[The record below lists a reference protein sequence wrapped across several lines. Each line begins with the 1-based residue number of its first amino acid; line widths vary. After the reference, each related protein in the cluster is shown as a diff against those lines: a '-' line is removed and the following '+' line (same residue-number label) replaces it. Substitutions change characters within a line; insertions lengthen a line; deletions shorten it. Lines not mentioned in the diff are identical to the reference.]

1 MALCEICKQI
11 RGNDMTDKRTTEEQN
26 EDANGNAGA
35 NGGVGADR
43 DKRRLTD
50 NVEGLVEDV
59 NKVVKVAIERGTD
72 AAESIGEN
80 IRDTFQGIRSNRD
93 NVVMV
98 RIDAESLARLDE
110 LVDAGIM
117 GSRSEA
123 AAFLISEGIKGRQ
136 PLFDRIA
143 EKVQEI
149 RRVKDELRNLVDDE
163 DGDNGSGGRGTGS

>member
-1 MALCEICKQI
+1 
-11 RGNDMTDKRTTEEQN
+11 MTDKRTEEQN
-26 EDANGNAGA
+26 GDANGNAGA
-35 NGGVGADR
+35 NDSGGADR
-43 DKRRLTD
+43 DKRRLSD
-50 NVEGLVEDV
+50 NVEGLVDDV

-80 IRDTFQGIRSNRD
+80 IRDTFQGIRANRD

-98 RIDAESLARLDE
+98 RVDAESLARLDE

-136 PLFDRIA
+136 ALFDRIA

-149 RRVKDELRNLVDDE
+149 RRVKDELRNLVDGE
-163 DGDNGSGGRGTGS
+163 DGDGGSGGRGTGV

>member
-1 MALCEICKQI
+1 
-11 RGNDMTDKRTTEEQN
+11 MTDKRTEERRD
-26 EDANGNAGA
+26 DANDDGGA
-35 NGGVGADR
+35 NDNAGADR
-43 DKRRLTD
+43 DRRRLTD
-50 NVEGLVEDV
+50 NVEGIVEDV
-59 NKVVKVAIERGTD
+59 NKAVKVAIERGTD
-72 AAESIGEN
+72 AAESLGEN
-80 IRDTFQGIRSNRD
+80 IRDTFQGIRSSRD

-136 PLFDRIA
+136 ALFDRIA

-149 RRVKDELRNLVDDE
+149 RRVKDELRNLVDDQ
-163 DGDNGSGGRGTGS
+163 DAGDGGRGTGA